1 MNNLWIIKSGDRTL
15 GDQPLRGTREQA
27 EAYRDIVYDESCTVE
42 PMDCVEL
49 NDIRFDVWHSN
60 RSIIDIIYLANNKLA
75 SFSYENGEFII
86 LDEDTQQFDSAID
99 VSSLLMFPN
108 FVKIYREFVNL
119 NS

>member
-42 PMDCVEL
+42 PMECVEL
-49 NDIRFDVWHSN
+49 NDIKFYEHGKDYRIDAIIFGVSVFAN
-60 RSIIDIIYLANNKLA
+60 LKIIDKTKIA
-75 SFSYENGEFII
+75 I
-86 LDEDTQQFDSAID
+86 LDEDTKQFDSTID

-108 FVKIYREFVNL
+108 FVKIYREFVNR
-119 NS
+119 